1 VILVLHVIVVI
12 VHLVVSRVVTVVDT
26 AVVGV
31 IRLVLQVTIAQSSV
45 VALAVDLL
53 LQLNL
58 NNFNI

>member
-58 NNFNI
+58 NNFII